1 MAEQDRAAEN
11 TTLPYR
17 PPELV
22 EVASKCVLTTKA
34 DMWSLGVLLYT
45 MAYHETPFE
54 RITANGEAALRLALG
69 VPPRARSLTVLRSRP
84 VTGGSVPLAIA
95 QGVVDFPEEDQ

>member
-1 MAEQDRAAEN
+1 MQTRKEAMAEQDRAAEN

-22 EVASKCVLTTKA
+22 EVNSKCVLTTMA
-34 DMWSLGVLLYT
+34 DIWSLGVLLYT

-54 RITANGEAALRLALG
+54 RITANGPCAE
-69 VPPRARSLTVLRSRP
+69 
-84 VTGGSVPLAIA
+84 GGA
-95 QGVVDFPEEDQ
+95 GEE